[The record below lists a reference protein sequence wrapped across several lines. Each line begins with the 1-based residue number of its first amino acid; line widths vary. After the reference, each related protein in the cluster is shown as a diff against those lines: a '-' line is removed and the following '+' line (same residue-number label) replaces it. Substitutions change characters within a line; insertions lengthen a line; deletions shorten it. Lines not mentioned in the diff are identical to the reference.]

1 MSGTSSSAVSA
12 KSPRRSPPRPHPQ
25 LDSYKRTWYFLRRN
39 TLALF
44 GLGVI
49 LFFVVVAVYATTQ
62 PLNYYA
68 LDSYCATNSSNPTVL
83 TSAVA
88 NNSVP
93 FPGLANGTYSWSLQP
108 VSGYTGTPSSGN
120 VVVAGKPQTI
130 TIFFTPTKPATTTT
144 AGAPSSGLTTSITHF
159 YAVEFLEAGL
169 PVQTTWK
176 VAMNYTSPNNCL
188 GVPHTICT
196 YPAGSKVPGPGCY
209 ETPDQN
215 PSDIAP
221 TLNLAHF
228 TTGPL
233 PLGSL
238 TLTPAISNNFFS
250 VYQGLLRGS
259 DWSLLIATTI
269 VVGGALIGLIVGAVS
284 GFYGGVIDESLMR
297 VVDIFLSIPQILFVI
312 VVIAVITQNDST
324 FLGLGTD
331 ETHIFLLITAFLVTW
346 WPFYARIVRGQVLI
360 VREQKYVEAARAS
373 GASRGRIIRRHI
385 IPNSVYPVF
394 IQMSLDVGTIPL
406 LIGVLVYL
414 GFNIFSTPFF
424 PEWGAI
430 SANSVVSLQLFLGT
444 CTQST
449 GCVVPWWQILFP
461 GLVLFFFAISVNF
474 LSDGLRDALDPRLRR

>member
-1 MSGTSSSAVSA
+1 MSGSEPSALPAST
-12 KSPRRSPPRPHPQ
+12 PRKAPRPHPQ

-49 LFFVVVAVYATTQ
+49 LFFVFVAIFATTQ
-62 PLNYYA
+62 PLSYYA
-68 LDSYCATNSSNPTVL
+68 LDSYCATNYSNPTIL
-83 TSAVA
+83 TSAGQ

-93 FPGLANGTYSWSLQP
+93 LPGLPNGTYGWQLEP
-108 VSGYTGTPSSGN
+108 VTGYTGSPASGT
-120 VVVAGKPQTI
+120 VTVAGKPVFVNI
-130 TIFFTPTKPATTTT
+130 RFSPAKPTSV
-144 AGAPSSGLTTSITHF
+144 AGTSTPSSGLTTSIIH
-159 YAVEFLEAGL
+159 YYGVEFFEVGL
-169 PVQTTWK
+169 PFQTSWK
-176 VAMNYTSPNNCL
+176 VSMNYTSPNNCL

-221 TLNLAHF
+221 TLNLAKF
-228 TTGPL
+228 SPGPL
-233 PLGSL
+233 PLGAL
-238 TLTPAISNNFFS
+238 TTAPAISNNFFN
-250 VYQGLLRGS
+250 VYDGLLRGS

-269 VVGGALIGLIVGAVS
+269 VGGGALIGLMVGAVA
-284 GFYGGVIDESLMR
+284 GFYGGVIDETLMR
-297 VVDIFLSIPQILFVI
+297 LVDIFLSIPQILFVI
-312 VVIAVITQNDST
+312 VVIAVITQNNAT

-331 ETHIFLLITAFLVTW
+331 DTHIFLLIMGFLVTW

-430 SANSVVSLQLFLGT
+430 SANSVISLQLFLGT
-444 CTQST
+444 CTQTT
-449 GCVVPWWQILFP
+449 GCIVPWWQILFP